1 MQYDKALFET
11 MPIPK
16 AVAKNSIPAI
26 MSMLLV
32 FVYNVADTF
41 FIGQTGDELQVA
53 AVTLSMPVF
62 TLFIG
67 AGVLLGVGGT
77 SVISRSLGQGREAYA
92 KKVSAFVF
100 YASITLGLLLMVS
113 FWIFMPTVLN
123 IIGVSTDTFD
133 FTRSYLNYLVV
144 GAPFIIVSQTFS
156 SIIRAEGKSSLAMRG
171 MMIGSIANII
181 LDPIF
186 ILTLDMGV
194 TGAAIATVIGN
205 LFSTLYFINYLVS
218 GRSIL
223 SLRLKD
229 FKMTDGIMFG
239 VLAIGIPASLNNLM
253 LAVANVFMNNFL
265 SSYGD
270 VQLAAM
276 GVAIRANMILVFV
289 QIGLGQGVQ
298 PLVGYNYGAK
308 NFKRLKGI
316 IKFSS
321 ATAIVIGSALTLI
334 YWVLADTIVQSF
346 IDNEQVITYGTQ
358 MLRALIISGPIVGVM
373 FVFINVLQGFGKVVP
388 SLILSISRHGLVFIP
403 LIYLLNHVAGL
414 NGIVYTQPVTDIL
427 TSIISV
433 GIYFVVIRGVMGE
446 QSTIR
451 QRGNL

>member
-16 AVAKNSIPAI
+16 AVAKNSLPAI

-62 TLFIG
+62 TLLIG
-67 AGVLLGVGGT
+67 AGVLVGVGST
-77 SVISRSLGQGREAYA
+77 SVISRALGAGRENYA
-92 KKVSAFVF
+92 RKVSSFAF
-100 YASITLGLLLMVS
+100 YGSITLGLLLMTF
-113 FWIFMPTVLN
+113 FWIFMPTVLK
-123 IIGVSTDTFD
+123 IIGVSADTYD

-144 GAPFIIVSQTFS
+144 GAPFVILSQTFS

-171 MMIGSIANII
+171 MMIGSITNII

-186 ILTLDMGV
+186 IFTFGMGL
-194 TGAAIATVIGN
+194 TGAAVATVIGN
-205 LFSTLYFINYLVS
+205 LFSAIYFISYLRS

-223 SLRLKD
+223 SIKIKD
-229 FKMTDGIMFG
+229 FKVTDGILYG
-239 VLAIGIPASLNNLM
+239 VLAIGIPASLNNFM
-253 LAVANVFMNNFL
+253 LSIANIFMNNFL

-289 QIGLGQGVQ
+289 QIGLGQGIQ
-298 PLVGYNYGAK
+298 PLIGYNYGAR
-308 NFKRLKGI
+308 NFKRMKGI
-316 IKFSS
+316 IKFSVV
-321 ATAIVIGSALTLI
+321 AAICVGSVLTLI
-334 YWVLADTIVQSF
+334 YWIFADTIVQSF
-346 IDNEQVITYGTQ
+346 IDSELVIAFGTQ

-373 FVFINVLQGFGKVVP
+373 FVFINTLQGIGKALP

-403 LIYLLNHVAGL
+403 LIYFLNQVAGL
-414 NGIVYTQPVTDIL
+414 NGVIYTQPITDIL
-427 TSIISV
+427 TSLIAV
-433 GIYFVVIRGVMGE
+433 GIYLFVMRGVARKEADVG
-446 QSTIR
+446 
-451 QRGNL
+451 LK